1 MRYSIKFSVEPY
13 RNKYVKLSHRWHK
26 TAWKKFSKLLLSLG
40 YEEREGGSVFVRNKR
55 IIEDFYCKG
64 LPVEDYLTMD
74 DDQVVYISSSTHLY
88 VGAIRR
94 YSGYQLLQNIPLDV
108 IEIYCIAVQ
117 RYLNILNFEVRKYD

>member
-74 DDQVVYISSSTHLY
+74 DDQVVYISPGTHLY

-94 YSGYQLLQNIPLDV
+94 FSGYQLLQDIPLDV
-108 IEIYCIAVQ
+108 IEVYCIAVQ
-117 RYLNILNFEVRKYD
+117 RYLNILNFEVREYD